1 MTRGKLGLL
10 LAAGAAAYG
19 AYRVSKMTPEQKNN
33 LRTKGKDFFD
43 KNFSGLGNL
52 FGKKTTSTNGNNSF

>member
-19 AYRVSKMTPEQKNN
+19 AYRVSKMTPEQKNS
-33 LRTKGKDFFD
+33 LKTKGKDFLD
-43 KNFSGLGNL
+43 KNLSGLGNL
-52 FGKKTTSTNGNNSF
+52 FGKKTAGTNGSNSF

>member
-10 LAAGAAAYG
+10 IAAGAAAYG

-43 KNFSGLGNL
+43 KNLSGLGNL
-52 FGKKTTSTNGNNSF
+52 FGRKTANTNGNNSY

>member
-10 LAAGAAAYG
+10 IAAGAAAYG

-33 LRTKGKDFFD
+33 LKTKGKDFFD

-52 FGKKTTSTNGNNSF
+52 FGKKTANTNGHNTF

>member
-33 LRTKGKDFFD
+33 LRTKGKDFID

-52 FGKKTTSTNGNNSF
+52 FGKKTAGTNGNNSF